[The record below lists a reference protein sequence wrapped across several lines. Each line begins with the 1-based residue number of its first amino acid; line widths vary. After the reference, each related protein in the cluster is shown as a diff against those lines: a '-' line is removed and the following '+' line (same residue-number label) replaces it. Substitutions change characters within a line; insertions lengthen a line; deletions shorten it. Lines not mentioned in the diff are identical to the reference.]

1 MEPGIW
7 RVNDLKP
14 LQCRAP
20 LMNVELLPPAHASTV
35 QDNIP
40 VTTVLPQELVEAIL
54 TEKADAESLKS
65 CALVASNFREPS
77 QRVLFHSLTVDTYQ
91 KMSMTST
98 FLTESPYIGK
108 YIRRFA
114 IRLTQKQSLPL
125 ETIALILTQLQ
136 KVQHLTIAG
145 SFPSKFAATP
155 LPALPS
161 LRSIEIGTSFFS
173 ADRQWM
179 DIISLFLTSANSAP
193 LGDVIVSYRLYHAPL
208 IAVSPSY

>member
-1 MEPGIW
+1 
-7 RVNDLKP
+7 
-14 LQCRAP
+14 
-20 LMNVELLPPAHASTV
+20 
-35 QDNIP
+35 
-40 VTTVLPQELVEAIL
+40 
-54 TEKADAESLKS
+54 
-65 CALVASNFREPS
+65 
-77 QRVLFHSLTVDTYQ
+77 
-91 KMSMTST
+91 MSMTSN

-145 SFPSKFAATP
+145 SFPSRFAATP

-208 IAVSPSY
+208 IAPTYEGLLLDLEQLLLSHPAAPRIRWRLGYEALGFGELAGVIKKKMPSLHQAGRVLFS